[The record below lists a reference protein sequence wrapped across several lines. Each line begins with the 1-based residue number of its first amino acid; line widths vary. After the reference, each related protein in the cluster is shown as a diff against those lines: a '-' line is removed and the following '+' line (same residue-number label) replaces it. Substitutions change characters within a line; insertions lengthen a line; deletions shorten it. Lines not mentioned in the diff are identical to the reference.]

1 MLAASARPK
10 RQIELDY
17 APRRLLIPYHER
29 AQRWACLVCHRRFG
43 KTVGVLNDQI
53 RRGITLNRPDI
64 RMGYIAPYRGQA
76 KEVAWSYL
84 KKFSQPLWAKEPS
97 ESELSVYLLNGA
109 RLRLYGGDNPDAIRG
124 GYFDDVVMD
133 EMADQR
139 PGLWANVVRPMLA
152 DRNGSATFIGS
163 SKGKN
168 EFYDIHRRAQGDPQ
182 NWYSLLMPASKSGI
196 VPQAELDAMLLE
208 MGADR
213 YMQEMECSFDAAIL
227 GAFYAEEI
235 KRATDQNRIRQLF
248 PDRALRVHTA
258 WDLGYRDSSAV
269 WFIQCLGQE
278 RRIIDYYETSGVA
291 LDHYVEILEQKK
303 RSKTNPD
310 GYLYGNHYFP
320 HDIAV
325 HELTTGQSRKD
336 TLEGLGVEVT
346 VVPQHAVL
354 DGINA
359 VRRMLDR
366 SFIDPFKCER
376 GFEAIKNYRRE
387 YDERLKD
394 WKSKPHHDWA
404 SHSADALRIFAVG
417 HDEPDLPKQ
426 EDRHRRE
433 RETAQSAWAV

>member
-1 MLAASARPK
+1 MPIR
-10 RQIELDY
+10 RIELDY
-17 APRRLLIPYHER
+17 APRWLLVPYHER
-29 AQRWACLVCHRRFG
+29 TQRWACLVCHRRFG

-76 KEVAWSYL
+76 KEVAWNYL
-84 KKFSQPLWAKEPS
+84 KKFSMPLWGKEPS
-97 ESELSVYLLNGA
+97 ESELSVTLLNGA

-168 EFYDIHRRAQGDPQ
+168 EFYDLHRKAQQDPQ
-182 NWYSLLMPASKSGI
+182 NWYSLLMRASESGI
-196 VPQAELDAMLLE
+196 IPQAELDAMLLE

-213 YMQEMECSFDAAIL
+213 YMQEMECSFDAAIQ
-227 GAFYAEEI
+227 GAFYAEEL
-235 KRATDQNRIRQLF
+235 KRAGDQGRIRPLF
-248 PDRALRVHTA
+248 ADRALRVHTA
-258 WDLGYRDSSAV
+258 WDLGFQDSTAI
-269 WFIQCLGQE
+269 WFIQCLGTE

-291 LDHYVEILEQKK
+291 LDHYVQVLEEKK
-303 RSKTNPD
+303 RSKSNPD

-325 HELTTGQSRKD
+325 HELTTGQSRRD
-336 TLEGLGVEVT
+336 TLEGLGIEVT
-346 VVPQHAVL
+346 VVPQHAPL

-366 SFIDPFKCER
+366 SFIDPLRCER
-376 GFEAIKNYRRE
+376 GYEAIKNYRRE

-394 WKSKPHHDWA
+394 WKTKPLHDWS
-404 SHSADALRIFAVG
+404 SHGADALRTFVVG
-417 HDEPDLPKQ
+417 HDEPDLPRQ
-426 EDRHRRE
+426 EDRHRRN
-433 RETAQSAWAV
+433 RETPQSAWAV